1 MLPITKGCGEEV
13 GICGVEAAGVIGD
26 DVRGAWSKGHRA
38 REVDLLPAAGCFIG
52 ESGTGKQG
60 AGRRPQMAGV
70 SAHVLCRLEETDG
83 GDSARG
89 SGLEPN
95 ANLDRIRIVGRAA
108 GRSRGRAEQT
118 DA

>member
-1 MLPITKGCGEEV
+1 
-13 GICGVEAAGVIGD
+13 
-26 DVRGAWSKGHRA
+26 
-38 REVDLLPAAGCFIG
+38 
-52 ESGTGKQG
+52 
-60 AGRRPQMAGV
+60 MAGV